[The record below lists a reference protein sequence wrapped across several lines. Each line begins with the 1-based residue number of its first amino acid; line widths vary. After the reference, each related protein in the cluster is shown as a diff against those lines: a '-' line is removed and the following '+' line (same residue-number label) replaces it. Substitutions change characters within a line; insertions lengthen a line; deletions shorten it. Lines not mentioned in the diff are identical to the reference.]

1 MKIYRSFELRF
12 GVKLELESV
21 RIKAGIRDQGSKLES
36 SRGSEGREV
45 GTSDRVCQLLVKRR
59 IREQGNKGTREQG
72 EESKTKRKKKEK
84 NR

>member
-12 GVKLELESV
+12 GVKPELESV
-21 RIKAGIRDQGSKLES
+21 RIKAGIKIGVEALRVGKSGLRIGYISYLSNVES
-36 SRGSEGREV
+36 
-45 GTSDRVCQLLVKRR
+45 
-59 IREQGNKGTREQG
+59 GNKGTGEQG